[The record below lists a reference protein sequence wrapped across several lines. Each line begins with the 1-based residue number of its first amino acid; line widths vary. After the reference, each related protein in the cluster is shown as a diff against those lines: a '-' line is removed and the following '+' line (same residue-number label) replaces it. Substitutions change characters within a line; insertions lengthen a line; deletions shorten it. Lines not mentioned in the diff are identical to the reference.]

1 MVRRLSECL
10 KHVTAN
16 MDAQKEVIRPHL
28 FGHRQGSG
36 RALFN
41 SSTLT
46 LLAFCCC
53 FSRMVPKPT
62 RVNEQRRCINCNT
75 TDAETDSKYKIFE
88 DVCVMVSP
96 NRQSHIV
103 AIRKDM
109 KYEMPK
115 TSRAFQRV
123 LRLQAFRTYG
133 LNWYSFSRNVN
144 VLAPI
149 MPTKTSTPCKKVV
162 TLLG

>member
-103 AIRKDM
+103 AM
-109 KYEMPK
+109 YGKYRNITPPHQPAS
-115 TSRAFQRV
+115 TSPANQHTEAWTQ
-123 LRLQAFRTYG
+123 LRREGTG
-133 LNWYSFSRNVN
+133 WHGSV
-144 VLAPI
+144 
-149 MPTKTSTPCKKVV
+149 
-162 TLLG
+162 